1 MKPTI
6 LICTAET
13 AYFQKM
19 ANVLGFFGPESFV
32 HLKTPDE
39 VLTAENIG
47 LPAACLI
54 DARGAGSATL
64 EWTQTLRMAFERAVI
79 IVLHEA
85 DTVPDVEVLK
95 KNGANYLMHAHFDAE
110 FIVDLL
116 LEETQWDFG
125 TDVPLTALQSI
136 ESQDLPGGVA
146 LEFPVFVHLPHND
159 KTIQLRRKG
168 DQLNENIHEKA
179 SHLGQSLYFKK
190 TDRSAVL
197 THLENMQKPEGA
209 AEQGFSGTVGAIRAK
224 RIFFESM
231 AEFFDASSS
240 YQSGKNIFENTRK
253 IVADLGL
260 LAERPVSWWRDLIMK
275 RAGHERT
282 FYDEALSLAHF
293 AAAFGHLAKLG
304 PAEIEALALAGLL
317 HNIGLSKVSGY
328 VLGQDP
334 QTLSDEQRKLYLSY
348 PAASSAM
355 IKNKK
360 VALPAAV
367 NDIILQHRE
376 RPDGSGFPNA
386 LAKDKFHLLTP
397 LFHIAYRF
405 QELTSID
412 GSGREKRTAIGALEL
427 MKEGA
432 LNGKEPLEL
441 GKVALLLKALKD

>member
-6 LICTAET
+6 LICTPET
-13 AYFQKM
+13 AYFQKI
-19 ANVLGFFGPESFV
+19 AHTLSFFGQDSFV

-39 VLTAENIG
+39 LLASENLG
-47 LPAACLI
+47 APAACLI
-54 DARGAGSATL
+54 DARGADLTTL
-64 EWTQTLRMAFERAVI
+64 EWTQSVRMAFEKAVI
-79 IVLHEA
+79 IVLHQA
-85 DTVPDVEVLK
+85 DTVPDVDVLK

-116 LEETQWDFG
+116 LEETHWDFG
-125 TDVPLTALQSI
+125 SDVPLTALQSI
-136 ESQDLPGGVA
+136 EAQDLPGGVA
-146 LEFPVFVHLPHND
+146 LEFPVFVHLPHNG

-168 DQLNENIHEKA
+168 DQLSEQIHEKA
-179 SHLGQSLYFKK
+179 SHLGQSVYFKK
-190 TDRSAVL
+190 TDRGAVL
-197 THLENMQKPEGA
+197 THLEKMQKPAEGA
-209 AEQGFSGTVGAIRAK
+209 AGFSGTVGAIRAK

-253 IVADLGL
+253 IVGDLGL
-260 LAERPVSWWRDLIMK
+260 LGERPVSWWRDLILK
-275 RAGHERT
+275 RAGHERS

-293 AAAFGHLAKLG
+293 AAAFGHLAKLS
-304 PAEIEALALAGLL
+304 AADIEALALAGLL
-317 HNIGLSKVSGY
+317 HNIGLSKVGGY

-334 QTLSDEQRKLYLSY
+334 SALSDEQQRLYRSY

-376 RPDGSGFPNA
+376 RPDGTGFPSG
-386 LAKDKFHLLTP
+386 LTKDKFHPLTP
-397 LFHIAYRF
+397 MFHIAYRF

-412 GSGREKRTAIGALEL
+412 GSGREKRTVIGALEL

-441 GKVALLLKALKD
+441 GKVALLLKSLKD